1 MINRTILAV
10 VLATAAS
17 PAMTQTITGNDVLSA
32 CEAAD
37 GGIREGFCTGYI
49 VGLWEGI
56 HWGTFVAFR
65 SVGGFEQGGAAEA
78 NAFASMLLGSCVPQ
92 EVENSQIR
100 DVLVSYL
107 RESPTIRHES
117 ARGLMER
124 AMAEAFP
131 CPPK

>member
-1 MINRTILAV
+1 MKSAFLIAALF
-10 VLATAAS
+10 AS
-17 PAMTQTITGNDVLSA
+17 PALGQTITGNDVLSA

-37 GGIREGFCTGYI
+37 GGVREGFCVGYI

-65 SVGGFEQGGAAEA
+65 TAGGFEDGQGAAEA
-78 NAFASMLLGSCVPQ
+78 NEFASKLLGSCVPP

-100 DVLVSYL
+100 DVLIRYL
-107 RESPTIRHES
+107 GENPTVRHAS
-117 ARGLMER
+117 ARGIMER

-131 CPPK
+131 CPLE